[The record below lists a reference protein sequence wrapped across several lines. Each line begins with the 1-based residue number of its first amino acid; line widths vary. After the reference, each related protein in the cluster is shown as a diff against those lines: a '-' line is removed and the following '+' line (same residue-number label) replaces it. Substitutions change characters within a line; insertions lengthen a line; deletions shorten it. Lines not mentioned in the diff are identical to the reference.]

1 MELIY
6 LDVRHEKIL
15 IIERLHK
22 ECEYPVEEEYYYARD
37 HAVAGF
43 QPLAV
48 RLVWISGMVS
58 VVACRVGFG
67 YYSVQFDV
75 VESID
80 VRIGN
85 IQRGE
90 SYAHSWKNFR

>member
-1 MELIY
+1 MHMELTY
-6 LDVRHEKIL
+6 LNVRHEKIL

-22 ECEYPVEEEYYYARD
+22 ECEYPVEEEDYYARD

-58 VVACRVGFG
+58 VVACSVCFG

-75 VESID
+75 VESVD
-80 VRIGN
+80 VEI
-85 IQRGE
+85 
-90 SYAHSWKNFR
+90 